1 MDIGAVWDLI
11 ALEPMLNSMVWL
23 STILFGSFGLTI
35 IALTVVVRGLM
46 YPLTIK
52 QLHAPRAMQALQPR
66 LKELQKKYAKDRQK
80 LGQEQMKLYRESGVS
95 PAGCVL
101 PMLIQLPIWIALYQ
115 AIIRVMAVTPEDF
128 LNLSGRLYDWPVLY
142 SALPLENSFLWMD
155 LSVPDFFLAILV
167 GATMWAQQ
175 KMVTP
180 AATDPKQAAQ
190 GRTMLVVMPLLFMF
204 FAITFPS
211 GLALYWVA
219 SAVITII
226 IQYFVT
232 GWGSLAPSVAGL
244 ARMVSRD
251 RKYTKRITEVE
262 KTPADKAAVE
272 TEALQADITQ
282 EEVAEDER
290 GGEKRQDRGRGY
302 PDRLRGAKRK
312 PRRGKGRRP
321 GRR

>member
-1 MDIGAVWDLI
+1 
-11 ALEPMLNSMVWL
+11 MLNSMVWL

-35 IALTVVVRGLM
+35 IALTIVVRGLM

-52 QLHAPRAMQALQPR
+52 QLHATRAMQALQPR
-66 LKELQKKYAKDRQK
+66 LKELQKKYAKDKQK

-115 AIIRVMAVTPEDF
+115 AIIRVLAVTPEDF
-128 LNLSGRLYDWPVLY
+128 LSLSGRLYDWPVLY
-142 SALPLENSFLWMD
+142 SALPLDNQFLWMD
-155 LSVPDFFLAILV
+155 LSLPDFFLAILV
-167 GATMWAQQ
+167 GGTMWAQQ

-180 AATDPKQAAQ
+180 AATDPRQAAT
-190 GRTMLVVMPLLFMF
+190 GRTMLIMMPLLFMF

-244 ARMVSRD
+244 ARMVSGEGRY
-251 RKYTKRITEVE
+251 KKRITTAE
-262 KTPADKAAVE
+262 KTPVE
-272 TEALQADITQ
+272 VPAIEAEAEALQADITQ
-282 EEVAEDER
+282 EEVAADER

-302 PDRLRGAKRK
+302 TDRLRGAKRK